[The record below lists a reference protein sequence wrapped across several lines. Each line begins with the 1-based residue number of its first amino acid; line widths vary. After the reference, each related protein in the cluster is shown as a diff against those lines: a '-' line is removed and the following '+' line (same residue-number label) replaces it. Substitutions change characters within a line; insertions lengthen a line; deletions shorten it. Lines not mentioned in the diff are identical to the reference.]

1 MECPDSETIVKAIT
15 SLGEGLGMPVTAEG
29 VETKD
34 VLDRLK
40 GYGRYKA
47 QGYYY
52 GRPQPASETSDM
64 LAEQNLLS
72 KPVPEPDVAPP
83 TSAPEDKDAS
93 TKRSA

>member
-52 GRPQPASETSDM
+52 GRPQPAGETHDM
-64 LAEQNLLS
+64 LAEQDLLS
-72 KPVPEPDVAPP
+72 KAVAEPDVAPP
-83 TSAPEDKDAS
+83 VKGSEGNDAP